1 MNNKILYIVWYK
13 HARRAETLSRELGA
27 KLVFVYETKLLSP
40 WLKPLRYIVQAWK
53 TWHLLEQEHP
63 AFVIVQSPPVFAPLA
78 VALWCKLRGRK
89 GVSYILDCHPG
100 TFYHPQW
107 RWALPVIR
115 PLARRAVVSLL
126 CNEDAQNY
134 MSKWNAN
141 YIFLPDGLPDL
152 SLGSGTVGS
161 EGDPRIAVIS
171 TLADDEPFLELLKAA
186 RLTPHVTYYLTGDL
200 RRATKEM
207 LAIKPENVIMT
218 GYLRGGIYNGLLHNV
233 QGIVVLSRLQTTL
246 SCGAF
251 EALSLAKPT
260 VVSDLPE
267 QRRWFSSGFIM
278 AENTPEG
285 IAKGVDTLLSE
296 YTTYSLKAELL
307 REEYFSSRQPKLDK
321 LVSLLK

>member
-27 KLVFVYETKLLSP
+27 KLVFIYETQLLHP

-53 TWHLLEQEHP
+53 TWRLLKEERP
-63 AFVIVQSPPVFAPLA
+63 AFIIVQSPPVFAPLA

-89 GVSYILDCHPG
+89 RASYILDCHPG

-115 PLARRAVVSLL
+115 PLVRSAAVSLL

-141 YIFLPDGLPDL
+141 YVFLPDGLPDL
-152 SLGSGTVGS
+152 NPVSGTVGS
-161 EGDPRIAVIS
+161 EGDARIAVIS
-171 TLADDEPFLELLKAA
+171 TLADDEPVLELLKAA

-218 GYLRGGIYNGLLHNV
+218 GYLRGSVYNGLLYNV
-233 QGIVVLSRLQTTL
+233 QGIMVLSRLPTTL

-260 VVSDLPE
+260 IVSDLPE
-267 QRRWFSSGFIM
+267 QRKWFSRGFIM
-278 AENTPEG
+278 VENTPQG
-285 IAKGVDTLLSE
+285 IAQGVDKLLSE
-296 YTTYSLKAELL
+296 YTRHTHQAELL
-307 REEYFSSRQPKLDK
+307 REEYFFSRQPKLEK
-321 LVSLLK
+321 LISLLN